1 LVRRTVSF
9 AGGITATYDPASGRV
24 QVGDRWVPPRIIV
37 HSAGSAN
44 EPDLRMMIEVRQ
56 GIPVYTEVT
65 LHARPDGPEVR
76 RRDLDIPLDGWLE
89 QIVAAC
95 SLIARGIDASGNWTT
110 LVQPIEDRA
119 ALTNVRRARSGRP
132 RIPQERLQE
141 VADVY
146 REHIEE
152 RPTEAVSRAFGVS
165 HRTAARYVQQARE
178 AGLLPDTTPGK
189 RKA

>member
-1 LVRRTVSF
+1 LVRRTLSF
-9 AGGITATYDPASGRV
+9 TGGITATYDSASGRV

-37 HSAGSAN
+37 HSPGSAK
-44 EPDLRMMIEVRQ
+44 EPDLRMTIEVRQ
-56 GIPVYTEVT
+56 GIPAWTEVT
-65 LHARPDGPEVR
+65 LQARPDGPEVR
-76 RRDLDIPLDGWLE
+76 RRDLDLPLDGWLE

-95 SLIARGIDASGNWTT
+95 SLSAVAVDASGQWTT

-119 ALTNVRRARSGRP
+119 ALMNVRGARSGRP

-146 REHIEE
+146 REHIED

-165 HRTAARYVQQARE
+165 HRTAARYVQQARG
-178 AGLLPDTTPGK
+178 ADLLPDTTPGK